1 MVQLRDSTIPAFGA
15 YMLTDDGCST
25 AAEVA
30 RQGSWDTAHIHRGGI
45 LGAGR
50 LTDDRPLA
58 DRLIAEIGNE
68 GMDQACDSVTSV
80 TKSGARL
87 IVLGRADDLA
97 SYRAI
102 RAAGAVDYF
111 AFPVAANDVL
121 SAFAPANGQN
131 AAPAKS
137 AHIIGVSGCTGG
149 VGASALAQNLARLA
163 SKARGLGRVA
173 LVDADLAFAPL
184 AHDLNQEPTAGIR
197 DALLDPKRID
207 RLFLDAS
214 MTRVQDSFWLY
225 SYGIRDGGEAQ
236 KLQAKLPDLL
246 QNMAPHFDVILV
258 DIAKESLVA
267 RPEIAAA
274 LDEMILVIS
283 PGYAGLN
290 GYARLARA
298 CHEGNAA
305 LTPVPVLSN
314 IRTDTRLSRKE
325 IAAAIGRKP
334 AVVLP
339 NQERG
344 MVRAQ
349 KLGQPFVDVTRRGPY
364 AKQIGTLWG
373 QIMPEAAKGTRT
385 SWPSFLHGLRR

>member
-1 MVQLRDSTIPAFGA
+1 MIQLRDTTSPAFGA

-25 AAEVA
+25 AAQVA
-30 RQGSWDTAHIHRGGI
+30 QQGGWDSAHIHRGGL

-50 LTDDRPLA
+50 LTFDRPLA
-58 DRLIAEIGNE
+58 ERLIAEIGNE
-68 GMDQACDSVTSV
+68 GMDQACDSVASV
-80 TKSGARL
+80 AQSGARL
-87 IVLGRADDLA
+87 VVLGRADDLA

-111 AFPVAANDVL
+111 AFPAPTKDVL
-121 SAFAPANGQN
+121 TAFALANGQN
-131 AAPAKS
+131 APQASTAK
-137 AHIIGVSGCTGG
+137 IIGIAGCTGG

-163 SKARGLGRVA
+163 SKTGGLGRVA

-214 MTRVQDSFWLY
+214 MTRIQDSFWLY
-225 SYGIRDGGEAQ
+225 SYGIRDGSEAQ

-246 QNMAPHFDVILV
+246 HSMAPHFDVILV
-258 DIAKESLVA
+258 DIAKDCLVA
-267 RPEIAAA
+267 RPDIATA
-274 LDEMILVIS
+274 LDELILVIS

-290 GYARLARA
+290 GFTRLAQA
-298 CHEGNAA
+298 CLEGNAA

-314 IRTDTRLSRKE
+314 IRADTRLSPKD
-325 IAAAIGRKP
+325 ITAAIGRKP
-334 AVVLP
+334 LAILP

-349 KLGQPFVDVTRRGPY
+349 QLGQPFVDVTRKGPY
-364 AKQIGTLWG
+364 AREVGNLWRH
-373 QIMPEAAKGTRT
+373 IMPENARSQRKF
-385 SWPSFLHGLRR
+385 WPSLLRGLGR